1 MSKSQKKILFK
12 ILIRPFGPSF
22 TKIGL
27 IVTKWSVTDRH
38 TDRHTDEQTGLPRV
52 NTSPEMTEYK
62 NYKSRIAQDSN
73 LRLKDRET

>member
-1 MSKSQKKILFK
+1 MSKSQKKLLFK

-22 TKIGL
+22 TKIDL

-62 NYKSRIAQDSN
+62 NYKSRIAKDSN